1 MKSILAW
8 ILSLTFLFAATDSIA
23 DKWWYFA
30 GDNEPLYGTW
40 INMEYYS
47 SPPQK
52 VIYNPDGTG
61 GSSVSI
67 DLDPSY
73 EIKYLITGKWTDPEG
88 NIMYKIHWIGSWRE
102 EAFSLIRISNS
113 GNTLEYVFDH
123 EKHPDKI
130 DPSHEFYRKYT
141 RK

>member
-8 ILSLTFLFAATDSIA
+8 ILSLTLLLAATNSIA
-23 DKWWYFA
+23 GKWWYFA

-40 INMEYYS
+40 VNMEYYS
-47 SPPQK
+47 RPPQK

-61 GSSVSI
+61 GSSVSV
-67 DLDPSY
+67 DSDPSY
-73 EIKYLITGKWTDPEG
+73 KIRYLITGKWTDPEN

-113 GNTLEYVFDH
+113 GNTLEHVFDH

-130 DPSHEFYRKYT
+130 EPSHEFYRKYT

>member
-1 MKSILAW
+1 MKSILVW

-47 SPPQK
+47 RPPQK

-61 GSSVSI
+61 GSSPSV

-73 EIKYLITGKWTDPEG
+73 KIKYLITGKWTDQEN
-88 NIMYKIHWIGSWRE
+88 NIMYKLHWIGSWRE

-113 GNTLEYVFDH
+113 GNTLEHVFDH